1 MVRRSKIEIDLYN
14 PYSLDWGEEI
24 SFPSSRNVK
33 EYGNRIYNRYP
44 ARSIFLVPR
53 AILAS
58 IGKNHLNV
66 LDPFMGSGTTAVET
80 VISGNNPYGLEM
92 DPFARMVAEV
102 SSTIFSKSEQTEIKN
117 VLTTLID
124 NWKTYEEAEI
134 PNLTGIK
141 RWFKKEDLSYLLKL
155 KSAIISIV
163 PKNYQP
169 FFMVTYA
176 DAIKPVSLIERQSLK
191 PYISTKYP
199 KETKDV
205 ESSFLYSFD
214 VHFAAM
220 QEMLSSKKTARR
232 ISWIGDD
239 ATTNNKKKPIIDIA
253 ISSPPYI
260 NALDYTRCIKVE
272 SAFCGTIDNNIA
284 YKLREKQVGHE
295 RRRAQDIFEVV
306 KNYFTPYY
314 DKIVDSDKQRALT
327 CQAYFNDMY
336 KNLKCVYNVL
346 RKHGEYHVIIGD
358 NTIKGVEIP
367 THEVIRQLA
376 LEVGFECFGYYKY
389 VIKDHRT
396 SIPRNK
402 KNSKIEYEHVIMLR
416 KL

>member
-58 IGKNHLNV
+58 IGKNHLNI

-102 SSTIFSKSEQTEIKN
+102 SSTIFNQSELNEIKD
-117 VLTTLID
+117 VLASLTE
-124 NWKTYEEAEI
+124 NWKTYREAKV

-141 RWFKKEDLSYLLKL
+141 RWFKSEDLSYLLRM

-163 PKNYQP
+163 PKKYQP

-176 DAIKPVSLIERQSLK
+176 DAIKPVSLMERQSLK

-205 ESSFLYSFD
+205 ESSFLYS
-214 VHFAAM
+214 
-220 QEMLSSKKTARR
+220 L
-232 ISWIGDD
+232 
-239 ATTNNKKKPIIDIA
+239 N
-253 ISSPPYI
+253 
-260 NALDYTRCIKVE
+260 
-272 SAFCGTIDNNIA
+272 SA
-284 YKLREKQVGHE
+284 KL
-295 RRRAQDIFEVV
+295 
-306 KNYFTPYY
+306 Y
-314 DKIVDSDKQRALT
+314 L
-327 CQAYFNDMY
+327 
-336 KNLKCVYNVL
+336 
-346 RKHGEYHVIIGD
+346 
-358 NTIKGVEIP
+358 
-367 THEVIRQLA
+367 
-376 LEVGFECFGYYKY
+376 
-389 VIKDHRT
+389 
-396 SIPRNK
+396 
-402 KNSKIEYEHVIMLR
+402 
-416 KL
+416 